1 MLRNLLGVAVL
12 GRLLMKMDDR
22 VDDVWKTCPAL
33 AHLLI
38 VIIEGCMA
46 SDISWRCGSCASF
59 RDIVIFEVFYFMFFK
74 IVLIFFSF
82 FFVFVFCFPI
92 GVSVFSCTRNLT
104 QAYRL

>member
-1 MLRNLLGVAVL
+1 MLRNLLGVAVV

-22 VDDVWKTCPAL
+22 VDDVWKSICPAL

-38 VIIEGCMA
+38 VIIEGCVA

-59 RDIVIFEVFYFMFFK
+59 RDMVIFEVFYFMFFK
-74 IVLIFFSF
+74 IVLMFFSF
-82 FFVFVFCFPI
+82 FVCLFFVFP
-92 GVSVFSCTRNLT
+92 SVFSCTRNLT